1 PNDSGYYQFQLQGGN
16 YTLSTQS
23 NVPYFNWICP
33 PSLISVNTYD
43 TATVDL
49 PLEITNYCPY
59 NTVSVTSPAFPF
71 NTTSQINVLACNN
84 GTLFSA
90 NTSVEVEL
98 DPALSF
104 VSSIPPPIAQN
115 GQVLTFDL
123 DTLDILECVGI
134 RILAQLDTLTALGA
148 THCVEARI
156 FPDTICGTMPWTGAR
171 IQAHATCNNDSVVFS
186 LENQGADM
194 LTGKNYTVYVDD
206 VIFRIAPFQLDSGE
220 VMEIRE
226 EALVGATYRIE
237 AEQEPNFPTYLGDSI
252 AIAFFEGCAA
262 LPNGGF
268 NVGFITQFYLGTSIP
283 SQTIFCQENVFAYDP
298 NDKLAQ
304 PKGYGPDH
312 LIYNNTPLDYTIRF
326 QNTGNDTARRVIIR
340 DTISPLLDL
349 NTLEVGAASHNF
361 RYDIVRGNILRF
373 IFDPIIL
380 PDSGANQLE
389 SNGSVSFRIQLQP
402 NLPDGTMIQNRAGI
416 YFDYNPPIITP
427 YAFYTIGS
435 DFVPLNVSNTISE
448 ILPNNQIKVW
458 PNPFRE
464 AVHFKIEGPSQGPLR
479 LTLTDLQGRQIRQKT
494 LQIGNEFVLQA
505 DNWAAGVYLYQIDGP
520 EGPLASGKLLLQ
532 P

>member
-1 PNDSGYYQFQLQGGN
+1 MHVSVTGKHAFAFVNTDTLGQGAPNQGAIAIFDEQGNFELRREYSTIWGELPRSIHGTSDGGYVVTGSSGYDGGTIHLLKTDSLGNTEWSQTYKDQNPGVSQMGVSVAPTLNGGYVIGTNTSFVSPYLIVTSPTGEIETNLIEGHVFLDNNADCIRDSLEQAYSAINLELTDANSGAVYHTVPNDSGYYQFQLQGGN

-237 AEQEPNFPTYLGDSI
+237 AEQEPNFPTY
-252 AIAFFEGCAA
+252 
-262 LPNGGF
+262 
-268 NVGFITQFYLGTSIP
+268 
-283 SQTIFCQENVFAYDP
+283 
-298 NDKLAQ
+298 
-304 PKGYGPDH
+304 
-312 LIYNNTPLDYTIRF
+312 
-326 QNTGNDTARRVIIR
+326 
-340 DTISPLLDL
+340 
-349 NTLEVGAASHNF
+349 
-361 RYDIVRGNILRF
+361 
-373 IFDPIIL
+373 
-380 PDSGANQLE
+380 
-389 SNGSVSFRIQLQP
+389 
-402 NLPDGTMIQNRAGI
+402 
-416 YFDYNPPIITP
+416 
-427 YAFYTIGS
+427 
-435 DFVPLNVSNTISE
+435 
-448 ILPNNQIKVW
+448 
-458 PNPFRE
+458 
-464 AVHFKIEGPSQGPLR
+464 
-479 LTLTDLQGRQIRQKT
+479 
-494 LQIGNEFVLQA
+494 
-505 DNWAAGVYLYQIDGP
+505 
-520 EGPLASGKLLLQ
+520 
-532 P
+532 